1 MGRGK
6 RETRASLLMGFW
18 DRRFAGVFICGLW
31 TENDPGKVLGGMEFI
46 IVHASNCDCNK
57 V

>member
-1 MGRGK
+1 
-6 RETRASLLMGFW
+6 MGFW